1 MGTANFRA
9 VFRRGLPYFSYG
21 GFMDIQNVKKFIKD
35 HASYLAPV
43 IASAETARRYYECR
57 NDILYDKREHEDETT
72 AALRNADNRVPA
84 SFFPRLGDQKA
95 AYTFSYPP
103 LFDVGSEQ
111 TNKKISAALGDKF
124 VKICKKLC
132 KNASLAGVA
141 WIHYWRDAETG
152 EFRYGVL
159 RGEQVIPVV
168 SDDLDERLLGVIR
181 TYRKVE
187 DDGKSYIVYE
197 IWNDA
202 ECEAYVR
209 EESAEIDVGLTA
221 YNVFGVIG
229 DSTRRTNVY
238 THDLG
243 RVPFIPFA
251 NNEDKTGDLR
261 RIKGLIDT
269 YDKTFNGFAN
279 DLEDIQEVIM
289 VLTGYSGT
297 DLGGFLENLKKY
309 KTIKIDDGEGGVST
323 LNIDIP
329 VEAREKMLDV
339 TRKAIFMQGQGVDP
353 DQQNFGNASGVA
365 LKFLYS
371 LLELKA
377 GDLETEFRDG
387 FGQLVDAICD
397 FYNLQRGE
405 TLVQTWT
412 RNAIQSDTELAD
424 IASKSNGIVSQR
436 TILVNHPFVEDAEAE
451 LKQLEKE
458 QEAQAEKNAAMYP
471 PEFTQNHAHAHGD
484 GDDEDGNEDE

>member
-1 MGTANFRA
+1 MELST
-9 VFRRGLPYFSYG
+9 
-21 GFMDIQNVKKFIKD
+21 VKDYIKR
-35 HASYLAPV
+35 HSTYLGPV
-43 IASAETARRYYECR
+43 LAASAVARRYYECK
-57 NDILYDKREHEDETT
+57 NDILFDKKEQDDDPAT
-72 AALRNADNRVPA
+72 ALRNADNRVPA
-84 SFFPRLGDQKA
+84 SFFPLLVDQKA
-95 AYTFSYPP
+95 AYTFTYPP

-111 TNKKISAALGDKF
+111 SNKHLSAVLGDKF
-124 VKICKKLC
+124 VKVCKRLC
-132 KNASLAGVA
+132 KAASLSGIA
-141 WIHYWRDAETG
+141 WIHYWRDADTG

-159 RGEQVIPVV
+159 PAEQVIPVI
-168 SDDLDERLLGVIR
+168 SEDLDERLLGVIR
-181 TYRKVE
+181 VYRKVE
-187 DDGKSYIVYE
+187 DDGKTYLIYE
-197 IWNDA
+197 VWNDA
-202 ECEAYVR
+202 ECEVYTR
-209 EESAEIDVGLTA
+209 EENVSIDEGLTA
-221 YNVFGVIG
+221 YNIFAVIG
-229 DSTRRTNVY
+229 DANRQTNVY
-238 THDLG
+238 RHDMG
-243 RVPFIPFA
+243 RVPFIPFR

-297 DLGGFLENLKKY
+297 DLAGFLENLKKY

-353 DQQNFGNASGVA
+353 DPQNFGNASGVA

-412 RNAIQSDTELAD
+412 RNAIQNDAELAD

-436 TILVNHPFVEDAEAE
+436 TILVNHPFVEDAETE
-451 LKQLEKE
+451 LKQLKKE
-458 QEAQAEKNAAMYP
+458 QAEQEKKNADLYP
-471 PEFTQNHAHAHGD
+471 PDFRHGHDHGD
-484 GDDEDGNEDE
+484 GSEDPEDDDE